1 MKKKLIFGLSAL
13 ALLTMSPVSQAHRAW
28 IKPTTTV
35 VSGQDEWVSFDAAIA
50 NGIFTPDHVAMGLD
64 SLEAT
69 SPSGKA
75 VNLQHQQ
82 KLKYRSVF
90 DLQLVE
96 EGTYKIASASGTL
109 MARWEDAQGER
120 HFWPGRGKTG
130 TAEQF
135 EKQVPKQAKNLEV
148 SYSTRRIEVFVTA
161 GQPSDS
167 VLKTSGQGLE
177 LVAKTHPNDLYTS
190 ERIEFAFT
198 IDGEPAKGAQITVV
212 KEGEKYRDNASNLT
226 QKTDEKGYI
235 SFTLDEPGMY
245 WLEAEYADG
254 KAPAPA
260 KKRQGMYVTTL
271 EVLPL

>member
-1 MKKKLIFGLSAL
+1 MKKQLIFGLSAL
-13 ALLTMSPVSQAHRAW
+13 TLLTMSPVSQAHRAW

-148 SYSTRRIEVFVTA
+148 SYSTRRIEVYVTA

-254 KAPAPA
+254 KATAPA